1 MTFDKKMEEA
11 GKIFAEAIHG
21 DYRAQGLIKSLAMGN
36 VIEAGLSEAIST
48 SDLAKTFN
56 FVTRAAVTKQYA
68 ELPTTWTQF
77 AKREKLQNFNIT
89 TFREFVFE
97 EDVKLAEN
105 GGHITAPAS
114 LPVVP
119 ELTEYPSFKFTT
131 GANQVKLNK
140 RGARVPFSWEAVIND
155 EWSFIQSLPGKLA
168 VFAKNSEELE
178 AVGVLTSATGPN
190 AATFN
195 STNGNEN
202 TTNYAL
208 SLDALAL
215 AKQEVKNRK
224 INGNYLNVTKWA
236 LVVSTVQEEAAR
248 RILALRSLEVTQGNL
263 KFQTTTD
270 NSDITLVV
278 NDWLTKVDKSANAAT
293 TWYLVPLN
301 GTDGTRD
308 SIIVAFLNGHE
319 APEFRQSGNTGLY
332 LGGGSVPSLEGSL
345 LNDDVE
351 YRVRHVVTGAYL
363 YPQALF
369 ASTGVGGAAPTTQ
382 TTV

>member
-1 MTFDKKMEEA
+1 MDFKKLEETA
-11 GKIFAEAIHG
+11 KIFGEAING
-21 DYRAQGLIKSLAMGN
+21 DYRAQGLIKAVAQG
-36 VIEAGLSEAIST
+36 ELSEAIST

-56 FVTRAAVTKQYA
+56 YVTRAAVTKQYSD
-68 ELPTTWTQF
+68 LPTTWTQF
-77 AKREKLQNFNIT
+77 AKRERLQNFNVT
-89 TFREFVFE
+89 SFREFVF
-97 EDVKLAEN
+97 DDDQRLTEN
-105 GGHITAPAS
+105 GGFATAPAS

-119 ELTEYPSFKFTT
+119 ELTEYPTFRFTT

-155 EWSFIQSLPGKLA
+155 EWSFIQALPGKLA
-168 VFAKNSEELE
+168 EFAKNSEELE
-178 AVGVLTSATGPN
+178 AVGVLASATGPN
-190 AATFN
+190 AGTFN
-195 STNGNEN
+195 APNGNVN
-202 TTNYAL
+202 ATNYLL

-215 AKQEVKNRK
+215 AKTDVKNRK
-224 INGNYLNVTKWA
+224 VNGNYLSVSKWA
-236 LVVSTVQEEAAR
+236 LIVPTNMEETAK
-248 RILALRSLEVTQGNL
+248 RILSLSSLEITQGNI
-263 KFQTTTD
+263 KYTTST
-270 NSDITLVV
+270 NTSDITLVV
-278 NDWLTKVDKSANAAT
+278 NDWLTKVDKSANAAN

-332 LGGGSVPSLEGSL
+332 LGGGNVPSLEGSL

-369 ASTGVGGAAPTTQ
+369 ASTGAGGAAPSTQ
-382 TTV
+382 PAV

>member
-1 MTFDKKMEEA
+1 MDFKKIEETA
-11 GKIFAEAIHG
+11 KVLAEAMHG
-21 DYRAQGLIKSLAMGN
+21 DYRAQGVIKAVAQGEL
-36 VIEAGLSEAIST
+36 VEAIST
-48 SDLAKTFN
+48 SDLARTFN
-56 FVTRAAVTKQYA
+56 YVTRAAVTKQYS

-77 AKREKLQNFNIT
+77 AKRERLQNFNIT
-89 TFREFVFE
+89 SFREFVFE
-97 EDVKLAEN
+97 DDIHLAEN
-105 GGHITAPAS
+105 GGFATAPAS

-119 ELTEYPSFKFTT
+119 ELTEYPSFRFTT

-168 VFAKNSEELE
+168 EFAKNSEELE
-178 AVGVLTSATGPN
+178 AVGVLASATGPN
-190 AATFN
+190 AGTFKAG
-195 STNGNEN
+195 NGNVSSK
-202 TTNYAL
+202 NYVL
-208 SLDALAL
+208 GLDALAL

-224 INGNYLNVTKWA
+224 VNGNYINVTKWA
-236 LVVSTVQEEAAR
+236 LIVPTNLEETAK
-248 RILALRSLEVTQGNL
+248 RILSLSSLEVTQGNL
-263 KFQTTTD
+263 KYTTTT
-270 NSDITLVV
+270 NTSDITLVV
-278 NDWLTKVDKSANAAT
+278 NDWLTKVDKSANAAK

-301 GTDGTRD
+301 GSDGTRD

-369 ASTGVGGAAPTTQ
+369 SSTGVDGAAPSTQ
-382 TTV
+382 PTV

>member
-1 MTFDKKMEEA
+1 MDFKKLEETA
-11 GKIFAEAIHG
+11 KIFGEAIHG
-21 DYRAQGLIKSLAMGN
+21 DYRAQGLIKAVAQG
-36 VIEAGLSEAIST
+36 ELSEAIST

-56 FVTRAAVTKQYA
+56 FVTRAAVTKQYS

-77 AKREKLQNFNIT
+77 AKRERLQNFNIT

-97 EDVKLAEN
+97 DDVKLADN
-105 GGHITAPAS
+105 GGFVTAPAS

-168 VFAKNSEELE
+168 EFAKNSEELE
-178 AVGVLTSATGPN
+178 AVGVLASVTGPN
-190 AATFN
+190 ATTF
-195 STNGNEN
+195 SSGNGNLN
-202 TTNYAL
+202 TTNYVL
-208 SLDALAL
+208 GLDAIAL
-215 AKQEVKNRK
+215 AKNDVKNRK
-224 INGNYLNVTKWA
+224 VNGNYINVTKWA
-236 LVVSTVQEEAAR
+236 LIVPTVLEETAR
-248 RILALRSLEVTQGNL
+248 RILSLSSLEVTQGSL
-263 KFQTTTD
+263 KYTTTT
-270 NSDITLVV
+270 NTSDITLVV
-278 NDWLTKVDKSANAAT
+278 NDWLTKVDKSANAAK

-332 LGGGSVPSLEGSL
+332 LGGGNVPSLEGSL

-369 ASTGVGGAAPTTQ
+369 ASTGAGGAAPSTQ
-382 TTV
+382 PTV